1 MTREDAIGY
10 ECRRKARKRAKARFT
25 RDIFEWVA
33 RTDSAM
39 CINNVM
45 KFLLFVSRARDHGFG
60 LLLNM
65 LDIFAATSIFCFGA
79 AGRSSASG
87 FELAGAPTAVNNP
100 KRGFGTSFRLNP

>member
-1 MTREDAIGY
+1 MNA
-10 ECRRKARKRAKARFT
+10 AKARFT

-65 LDIFAATSIFCFGA
+65 LDIFVGEPAPIFCLA
-79 AGRSSASG
+79 AGPKIVGERFRTRGRAHG
-87 FELAGAPTAVNNP
+87 GEQP
-100 KRGFGTSFRLNP
+100 KRGFGYVVSF